1 MERVLSNEH
10 LIRKIASYDV
20 KICVLLNQTCK
31 DFHTLLKS
39 EVYNFKMQNVA
50 ENISKA
56 FQNFEYNLSIEQI
69 KAIEKEY
76 RLQFILDQYETITIV
91 LNKYKNHANHLC
103 SIYKKMVCDK
113 YYLLWMEIY
122 QHF

>member
-20 KICVLLNQTCK
+20 KICVLLHQTCK